1 MRCFIAVDLP
11 DDLREGVVKL
21 QSRLKAV
28 NVKTVKKE
36 NLHFTL
42 KFLGEIE
49 EDKIHPI
56 SFQADVSPSGFD
68 ALHHKFTVECYER
81 LNIMKYS
88 EDGFSL
94 KYIVGVPD

>member
-1 MRCFIAVDLP
+1 MEKVFVI
-11 DDLREGVVKL
+11 EKL
-21 QSRLKAV
+21 KYLIK
-28 NVKTVKKE
+28 
-36 NLHFTL
+36 L
-42 KFLGEIE
+42 IE

-94 KYIVGVPD
+94 KYIEGVPD